1 MSSQMKTLNLLAL
14 LLLVINSSIAL
25 TIKLETK
32 TRTQWGAN
40 KWMQLENGSVK
51 VYTSKDNCYQGCPGT
66 CKWTSSWRDTRRLF
80 KTEEDYL
87 FCLINKTALTNAEV
101 IFFGKR
107 FIEED
112 ICYSYCQPMHNKR
125 CYSQKLKKIGKRY
138 HC

>member
-51 VYTSKDNCYQGCPGT
+51 VYTSKDNCY
-66 CKWTSSWRDTRRLF
+66 
-80 KTEEDYL
+80 
-87 FCLINKTALTNAEV
+87 
-101 IFFGKR
+101 
-107 FIEED
+107 
-112 ICYSYCQPMHNKR
+112 
-125 CYSQKLKKIGKRY
+125 
-138 HC
+138 